1 VRVLRRPLPPEPVTA
16 GTMRAERDRRRE
28 RPDEVGEGW
37 TMLDPGDRL
46 DNLEFFPEVPVVRG
60 LATTW
65 DGQIWVLLRGDRP
78 HDDGPIDVL
87 TAAGGYLGSIPAG
100 VTGIPDAFGPGG
112 LVAFIETNE
121 LDVQTVTV
129 KRIVNGPR

>member
-1 VRVLRRPLPPEPVTA
+1 
-16 GTMRAERDRRRE
+16 
-28 RPDEVGEGW
+28 
-37 TMLDPGDRL
+37 MLDPGDRL